1 MRTTLLLTILLSHLI
16 LFAPGVSAQDTGKIR
31 GKLVDAS
38 NGEALI
44 GANVILAG
52 HTLGAATDID
62 GNFTIDLVPA
72 GTYSLNASMIGYSRK
87 TVTGIVVKAGE
98 VTRINVDLV
107 SEAYEMEEVVVEA
120 TLLLNNEVGLLK
132 DRQRATTISDAI
144 SAEDISRSGSGDAAA
159 AMTKVTGASVVD
171 GKYVFI
177 RGLGERYTATQ
188 LNGAEV
194 PSADPNRRAVQL
206 DIFPSSMLENLVTT
220 KNFTPDKPGNFT
232 GGNVN
237 ITTKSYPDRM
247 YFTLSTSTSFNSQ
260 STGNQNFLTSQGGSN
275 DWLGIDDGTRAV
287 PDVFD
292 DPDLVIPDIGF
303 AYTDQ
308 EQAMELD
315 RLSKEFNSVMAPT
328 RKTAPVNQGYAMS
341 FGNQTEL
348 FGRQLG
354 FLGSLTY
361 SRNYSM
367 YDDGRVARYYLAGHV
382 DQSDELTNHYDL
394 RDQKST
400 EEVLWGGLANLTYK
414 PADLHEFGI
423 NIIYNRSADN
433 TARYL
438 AGSFPRDLTGNAVYE
453 TRALHYIERELQTYQ
468 LRGKHNF
475 PALGGLQA
483 EWNGS
488 ISSNTQDEPDLR
500 YFTNNYTIRDFG
512 EVPDTVYAIRQSIYP
527 IPARYFRA
535 LKEDN
540 TSFSLDMT
548 LPFAQWNGL
557 SSSLKFGGA
566 SSVKTRMF
574 RERRFDFAQDR
585 ARYDG
590 DAEAFFQPENVGIL
604 ESQSTSGFYRFGNY
618 IKDAT
623 QPSSNYDGTQD
634 VYAAYAM
641 VDLPLTKS
649 LRVITGAR
657 FENTNIDVGSMD
669 SSLARGT
676 MDNLDILPAASV
688 LYNVYEDM
696 NIRASYGRTLARPT
710 FRELAPYASFNF
722 VNDFTFI
729 GNSGL
734 ERTLVENY
742 DARWE
747 WFTRAGEIVAF
758 SGFYKD
764 FTNPIERVFIN
775 INGEVQYQNVDQARV
790 YGLEFEFR
798 KRLDQIASVLG
809 NFSLGMN
816 ATWIVSEVDISDS
829 EMEIIRTINPYAE
842 QTRELQGQSPY
853 LFNFN
858 LSWQHPGFGTAISL
872 YFNSFGE
879 RLSAVS
885 MGGTPNV
892 YEQSREMLDLIISQ
906 RLFMGFSLKVT
917 AKNLLNDPIEHL
929 HHYKDQ
935 KFYYQNYTSGREFS
949 VGFSYTFE

>member
-1 MRTTLLLTILLSHLI
+1 MRTTLLLTTILSLLN

-62 GNFTIDLVPA
+62 GNFTIDPVPE
-72 GTYSLNASMIGYSRK
+72 GTYSLKASMIGYARK

-98 VTRINVDLV
+98 ITRLNIDLV

-120 TLLLNNEVGLLK
+120 NLLLNNEIGLLK
-132 DRQRATTISDAI
+132 DRQRATSISDAI
-144 SAEDISRSGSGDAAA
+144 SSEDISRSGSGDAAS

-171 GKYVFI
+171 GKYIFI
-177 RGLGERYTATQ
+177 RGLGERYSATQ

-206 DIFPSSMLENLVTT
+206 DIFPSSMLENIVTT

-237 ITTKSYPDRM
+237 ISTKSYPDRM
-247 YFTLSTSTSFNSQ
+247 YFTLSTSTSYNSQ
-260 STGNQNFLTSQGGSN
+260 STGSTEFLTYRGGST

-292 DPDLVIPDIGF
+292 DADLVIPDIGA
-303 AYTDQ
+303 AYTD
-308 EQAMELD
+308 EEKALELD
-315 RLSKEFNSVMAPT
+315 RLSNEFNSVMAPT

-341 FGNQTEL
+341 FGNQTDL

-354 FLGSLTY
+354 YLASLTY
-361 SRNYSM
+361 SRKYSM

-400 EEVLWGGLANLTYK
+400 EEVLWGGLVNLSYK
-414 PADLHEFGI
+414 PADLHEFGV

-453 TRALHYIERELQTYQ
+453 TRTLHYTERELQTYQ
-468 LRGKHNF
+468 LRGKHNI
-475 PALGGLQA
+475 PALGGLMA
-483 EWNGS
+483 EWNAS

-500 YFTNNYTIRDFG
+500 FFTNNFTIRDFA
-512 EVPDTVYAIRQSIYP
+512 EVPDTIYAIRQSIYP
-527 IPARYFRA
+527 IPSRYFRT
-535 LKEDN
+535 LQEDN

-548 LPFAQWNGL
+548 LPFSQWSNL
-557 SSSLKFGGA
+557 AASLKFGTAG
-566 SSVKTRMF
+566 SVKDRTF
-574 RERRFDFAQDR
+574 RERRFDIAQDR

-590 DAEAFFQPENVGIL
+590 DPEAFFQPENVGIL
-604 ESQSTSGFYRFGNY
+604 ESQSTSEFYRFGNY
-618 IKDAT
+618 VKDAT
-623 QPSSNYDGTQD
+623 QPSSNYDGAQD

-641 VDLPLTKS
+641 VDVPVTKS

-657 FENTNIDVGSMD
+657 MENTTIDVGSMD

-676 MDNLDILPAASV
+676 MDNLDILPAASL

-734 ERTLVENY
+734 ERTLIENY
-742 DARWE
+742 DLRWE

-764 FTNPIERVFIN
+764 FANPIERVFLN
-775 INGEVQYQNVDQARV
+775 INGEVQYQNVDNARV

-798 KRLDQIASVLG
+798 KRLDQISALLD
-809 NFSLGMN
+809 NFSVGMN
-816 ATWIVSEVDISDS
+816 ATWIVSRVDISES

-853 LFNFN
+853 LLNIN
-858 LSWQHPGFGTAISL
+858 LSWQHPGLGTAVSL

-906 RLFMGFSLKVT
+906 RLFMGFALKLS
-917 AKNLLNDPIEHL
+917 AKNLLNDPVEHV
-929 HHYKDQ
+929 HNYKDR
-935 KFYYQNYTSGREFS
+935 KFYYQSYSAGREFS
-949 VGFSYTFE
+949 LGFSYTFE